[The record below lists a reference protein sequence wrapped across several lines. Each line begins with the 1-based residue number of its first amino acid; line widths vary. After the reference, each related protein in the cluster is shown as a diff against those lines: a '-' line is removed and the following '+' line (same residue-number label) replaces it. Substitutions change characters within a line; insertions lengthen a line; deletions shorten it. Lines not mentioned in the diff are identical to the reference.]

1 LGLSTWLLRKS
12 RKYSFLLT
20 GIEGTGANGKIRV
33 KITDPANNNAV
44 IYDTQPSAADTADP
58 TTSVST
64 EVVVNE

>member
-1 LGLSTWLLRKS
+1 MP
-12 RKYSFLLT
+12 